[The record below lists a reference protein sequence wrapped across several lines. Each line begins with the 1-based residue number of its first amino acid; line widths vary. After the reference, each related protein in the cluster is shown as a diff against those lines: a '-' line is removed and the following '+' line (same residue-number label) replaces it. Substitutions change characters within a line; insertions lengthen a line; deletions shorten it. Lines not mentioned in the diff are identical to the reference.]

1 MIDKLIE
8 YDHRL
13 FIWLNGFHAPWLD
26 PVMLYVSETWVW
38 LPLHAVL
45 IYLIFKD
52 FSKHGWLVLFA
63 VAVTLTMSDQVTTN
77 IMKPYFARLRPT
89 HDPTLESIVHIV
101 DGYRGGQFGFASSHA
116 ANTFALA
123 TFFFLLFRK
132 SYKWI
137 AFLFA
142 WAALVAYSRVYLGV
156 HFPGDILVG
165 GMVGAIAAFIG
176 FHLFRIIRNRTGINQ
191 NSPPASE

>member
-38 LPLHAVL
+38 LPLHVVL

-63 VAVTLTMSDQVTTN
+63 VAITLTMSDQVTTS

-123 TFFFLLFRK
+123 TFFFLLFRT
-132 SYKWI
+132 SHKWI

-142 WAALVAYSRVYLGV
+142 WATLVAYSRVYLGV

-165 GMVGAIAAFIG
+165 GMVGAITAFIG
-176 FHLFRIIRNRTGINQ
+176 YRLFRIIYNRTGINQ
-191 NSPPASE
+191 NSLPASE

>member
-26 PVMLYVSETWVW
+26 PLMFYVSETWVW
-38 LPLHAVL
+38 LPLHLAL
-45 IYLIFKD
+45 IYLTFKT

-63 VAVTLTMSDQVTTN
+63 VAITLTMSDQITTS

-89 HDPTLESIVHIV
+89 HDPALESIVHIV

-132 SYKWI
+132 SHKWI
-137 AFLFA
+137 ALLFA
-142 WAALVAYSRVYLGV
+142 WSSLVAYSRVYLGV

-165 GMVGAIAAFIG
+165 GMVGAMAASIG
-176 FHLFRIIRNRTGINQ
+176 YYLYRTVQKRIGIDE
-191 NSPPASE
+191 NSLPASK